1 MIKGL
6 TKNLHYYNNKDNI
19 FKNKVYNMNKIN
31 VYVVSSVIEEINH

>member
-1 MIKGL
+1 MIKGI
-6 TKNLHYYNNKDNI
+6 TRNVRYYNDKNSI